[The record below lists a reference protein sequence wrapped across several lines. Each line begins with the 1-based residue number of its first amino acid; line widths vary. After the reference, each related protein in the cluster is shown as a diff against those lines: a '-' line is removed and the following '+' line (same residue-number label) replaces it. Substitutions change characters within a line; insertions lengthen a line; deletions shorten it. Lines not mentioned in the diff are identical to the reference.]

1 MSFHVKNNIRWV
13 GKQDWELREFHG
25 SEYSTHRGSSYNSYL
40 IQEEKNCLIDTVWTP
55 YAEEFVANL
64 SKEIDLGKI
73 DYIIANHGEI
83 DHSGALPALM
93 ARIPDTPIYCTENGI
108 KSLRG
113 HYHQDWNFHPVKTGD
128 SLDIGNGKKLV
139 FVEMPM
145 LHWPDSMATYL
156 TGDAVLFS
164 NDAFGQHYASAQMFN
179 DLVDQNELYEEC
191 IKYYANILTPFSPLV
206 TKKIE
211 EVLSLKLPIDMIAT
225 SHGIIWRDNPT
236 QIVERYLQWADSY
249 QENQITLIYDTM
261 WNGTRMLAD
270 AIAQGIRKV
279 DPSVT
284 IKIFNLSNTDKND
297 VLTHVFKSKAILV
310 GSPTVNNV
318 MLPHVAALL
327 EEMEG
332 LRFKG
337 KAAAAFGTHG
347 WSGGAVDRISRR
359 LSEAGFNVIA
369 PGTKA
374 EWRPADDALS
384 NAIEFGMHF
393 TKQLANSADTSAGA
407 GCCQDR
413 ISSAMRCKTCS
424 WIYDPVVGEPNQGV
438 ASGTAWGD
446 VPATF
451 LCPVCFMGKSDFIP
465 A

>member
-1 MSFHVKNNIRWV
+1 MAFHVKNNIHWV

-40 IQEEKNCLIDTVWTP
+40 IREEKTALIDTVWAP
-55 YAEEFVANL
+55 YAEEFVNNL

-73 DYIIANHGEI
+73 DYIVANHGEI

-164 NDAFGQHYASAQMFN
+164 NDAFGQHYASTQMFN
-179 DLVDQNELYEEC
+179 DLVDQNELDEEC

-206 TKKIE
+206 TQKIR
-211 EVLSLKLPIDMIAT
+211 EVLSLNLPIDMIAT

-236 QIVERYLQWADSY
+236 QIVERYLKWADSY

-261 WNGTRMLAD
+261 WNGTRMMAD
-270 AIAQGIRKV
+270 AIAQGIRTV
-279 DPSVT
+279 DPKVA

-297 VLTHVFKSKAILV
+297 VLTHVFRSKAILV
-310 GSPTVNNV
+310 GSPTINNV

-327 EEMEG
+327 EDMEG

-337 KAAAAFGTHG
+337 KSAAAFGTHG
-347 WSGGAVDRISRR
+347 WNGGAVDRIARR
-359 LSEAGFNVIA
+359 LGDAGFQVLT
-369 PGTKA
+369 PGARA
-374 EWRPADDALS
+374 EWRPTDDALS
-384 NAIEFGMHF
+384 QAVEFG
-393 TKQLANSADTSAGA
+393 KQFAAQLDSPAAPATTC
-407 GCCQDR
+407 GCSPDNNG
-413 ISSAMRCKTCS
+413 AMRCKTCS
-424 WIYDPVVGEPNQGV
+424 WIYDPVAGEPNQGV
-438 ASGTAWGD
+438 SPGTAWAD
-446 VPATF
+446 VPDTF
-451 LCPVCFMGKSDFIP
+451 LCPVCFMGKSDFVP

>member
-1 MSFHVKNNIRWV
+1 MSFNVKNNIRWV

-40 IQEEKNCLIDTVWTP
+40 IQEEKVCLIDTVWTP

-64 SKEIDLGKI
+64 SKEIDLSKI

-113 HYHQDWNFHPVKTGD
+113 HYHQDWNFRTVKTGD
-128 SLDIGNGKKLV
+128 SLDLGNGKQLV

-206 TKKIE
+206 TRKIE

-236 QIVERYLQWADSY
+236 QIVERYLQWADNY

-261 WNGTRMLAD
+261 WNGTRMMAD
-270 AIAQGIRKV
+270 AIAQGIREV
-279 DPSVT
+279 DPKVT

-310 GSPTVNNV
+310 GSPTINNV

-327 EEMEG
+327 EDMEG

-337 KAAAAFGTHG
+337 KSAAAFGTHG
-347 WSGGAVDRISRR
+347 WSGGAVERISKR
-359 LSEAGFNVIA
+359 LTEAGFDVIS
-369 PGTKA
+369 PGIKA
-374 EWRPADDALS
+374 EWRPTDDAL
-384 NAIEFGMHF
+384 ATGVEFGMRF
-393 TKQLANSADTSAGA
+393 ATQLAGSAATPDA
-407 GCCQDR
+407 GCACEDR
-413 ISSAMRCKTCS
+413 VGGAMRCKTCS
-424 WIYDPVVGEPNQGV
+424 WIYDPKVGEPNQGV
-438 ASGTAWGD
+438 APGTAWAD
-446 VPATF
+446 VPNTF
-451 LCPVCFMGKSDFIP
+451 LCPVCFMGKSDFVT

>member
-1 MSFHVKNNIRWV
+1 MAFTVKNNIRWV

-40 IQEEKNCLIDTVWTP
+40 IKEEKIALIDTVWAP

-64 SKEIDLGKI
+64 AKEVDLGAI

-93 ARIPDTPIYCTENGI
+93 ARIPDTPIYCTANGA

-113 HYHQDWNFHPVKTGD
+113 HYHQDWNFRIVKTGD
-128 SLDIGNGKKLV
+128 SLDLGNGKQLV

-179 DLVDQNELYEEC
+179 DLCDPVELHEEC

-206 TKKIE
+206 TQKIH
-211 EVLSLKLPIDMIAT
+211 EVLALNLPIDMIAT
-225 SHGIIWRDNPT
+225 SHGIIWRDKPT
-236 QIVERYLQWADSY
+236 QIVEQYLKWADDY
-249 QENQITLIYDTM
+249 QENQITLVYDTM
-261 WNGTRMLAD
+261 WNGTRMMAE
-270 AIAQGIRKV
+270 AIAEGIRKADQEV
-279 DPSVT
+279 V
-284 IKIFNLSNTDKND
+284 IKLFNLSNSDKND

-327 EEMEG
+327 EEMTG
-332 LRFKG
+332 LRFKN

-347 WSGGAVDRISRR
+347 WSGGAVERIARR
-359 LSEAGFNVIA
+359 LDDAGFRVLNPGIA
-369 PGTKA
+369 A
-374 EWRPADDALS
+374 EWRPTDDALTQAVRFGE
-384 NAIEFGMHF
+384 AIIE
-393 TKQLANSADTSAGA
+393 QLGKTGQNTAEATAACSCSGK
-407 GCCQDR
+407 
-413 ISSAMRCKTCS
+413 MRCKTCS
-424 WIYDPVVGEPNQGV
+424 WIYDPQQGEAAQGV
-438 ASGTAWGD
+438 AAGTAWQD
-446 VPATF
+446 VPETF
-451 LCPVCFMGKSDFIP
+451 LCPVCFMGKSDFVP